1 MTQGWQRYDIP
12 EALKGNYAEAL
23 TPLEIGG
30 EITGTVKSRWRGKP
44 LENAVVMLLAPK
56 MEQAA
61 QAFTD
66 KEGKFVFD
74 GFDWPEET
82 SFIIQAFGESG
93 SKEHNY
99 DVDMEIF
106 PISES
111 IATRADETVADNII
125 DESALTAGTIMLEEL
140 EVTAPMTLEES
151 RREMLAALGV
161 RSFTADDIEEMRAT
175 TYEEVIRKFPGL
187 RIVNGNVRSATSRGA
202 FNSMLAGSNVEFW
215 VDGNRWTSMFS
226 YNTGSL
232 SMDHATDMD
241 LIGNSL
247 KPEHSYSSNMYNTLN
262 EFAGMYPLQNMESIE
277 YYKSSAALVISM
289 SAAYNGGALV
299 FTTKDGSNI
308 KEWDADLFIREF
320 KPLGYQDEP
329 EAYRPH
335 YIYDPT
341 SDDTVFNAAWIP
353 SVTGL
358 EEIPQQAG
366 TTVVVEGIADGFIP
380 VLVRESI
387 PDTYSGE

>member
-1 MTQGWQRYDIP
+1 
-12 EALKGNYAEAL
+12 
-23 TPLEIGG
+23 
-30 EITGTVKSRWRGKP
+30 
-44 LENAVVMLLAPK
+44 
-56 MEQAA
+56 
-61 QAFTD
+61 
-66 KEGKFVFD
+66 
-74 GFDWPEET
+74 
-82 SFIIQAFGESG
+82 
-93 SKEHNY
+93 
-99 DVDMEIF
+99 
-106 PISES
+106 
-111 IATRADETVADNII
+111 
-125 DESALTAGTIMLEEL
+125 
-140 EVTAPMTLEES
+140 
-151 RREMLAALGV
+151 
-161 RSFTADDIEEMRAT
+161 
-175 TYEEVIRKFPGL
+175 
-187 RIVNGNVRSATSRGA
+187 
-202 FNSMLAGSNVEFW
+202 
-215 VDGNRWTSMFS
+215 
-226 YNTGSL
+226 
-232 SMDHATDMD
+232 MDHATDMD